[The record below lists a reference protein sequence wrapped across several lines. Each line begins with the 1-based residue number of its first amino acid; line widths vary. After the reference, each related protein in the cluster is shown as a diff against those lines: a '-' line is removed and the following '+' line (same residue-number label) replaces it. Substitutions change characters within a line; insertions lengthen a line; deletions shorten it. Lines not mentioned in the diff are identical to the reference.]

1 MRKIYFLI
9 LTTFL
14 ILLTCSV
21 GFLPDAHFHS
31 AFADTEKCQTCKG
44 SGQVSVSVSC
54 SACSGQGKIGEVQT
68 CVGCN
73 GNGTITRSCD
83 SCGGS
88 GMVETP
94 CSACGGS
101 GMISGGMDAE
111 GNPVEEPCGC
121 GGGMVSESCGV
132 CGGSG
137 SFSETCSGCSGNGLI
152 DERPACEECSGSG
165 SVQSQILCSDCNGT
179 GDALFNVIFTLP
191 DQTKVTKRLKSLTSD
206 VIREVWNTS
215 DLMKN
220 HYELKGFYLYK
231 NGSQIPSSEVTLP
244 YSIVEDGYSVLL
256 AAKTYTVTWNLNL
269 PSGVTDWYLSGSQGE
284 NLQTSTQSYESLACM
299 DSQTYSGDSVLPP
312 HSGAVLGVGCSD
324 SSAFDTLTANCA
336 FKGWATDSKG
346 TNLVFPFS
354 GFDLEL
360 TSDNKHYYKPTS
372 RLETPYYITA
382 DTTFYAVYDYQDP
395 TSTLSFPQV
404 SDCYFRYKIGD
415 GDWVTDYSSYSYKE
429 SSLPFTVT
437 TEITKMNV
445 VDKLWRGFKAGT
457 APMNMPTNFTPV
469 FTYTIDSF
477 EDLTFAPDF
486 EEACK
491 ISFSSSSDYD
501 FEFRIEGNGISIE
514 PIDWT
519 SVSSFVGQSFYF
531 TRGNV
536 IFIRNVSIVSADY
549 LFDSFTFNPNPVD
562 SSDLSLYQWFEVSG
576 YSDGSQYALSTNPNV
591 SESLVSTSVALSL
604 KETPSYDVV
613 FTLPDQTK
621 VTKQLKSLTS
631 DVIREVW
638 NTSDLMKNHYE
649 LKGFYLY
656 KNGSQI
662 PSSEVTLPYSI
673 VEDGYSVLL
682 AAKTYTVTWNLN
694 LPSGVTDWY
703 LSGSQGENLQTST
716 QSYESLACMDSQT
729 YSGDSVPPP
738 CAGAILGIGFLD
750 PNMSGALPEGCNF
763 LGWATDPE
771 GTNIVFSFSGF
782 DLELSE
788 GNKPYYKPTSRLETP
803 YYITA
808 DTTFYAVYD
817 VKSYS
822 IEYNLNGGT
831 LGENFPSSWTYPE
844 KLNIPDATKAGSV
857 FAGWYYDE
865 NFTVK
870 YNNGDAP
877 NSSYVSDNTFRLYA
891 KFTVPG
897 LKFRSRTS
905 TDGELTELTSSTNE
919 FPVSYSGTIWEIT
932 GMPEYTFSSDSL
944 VLDCFCLTTTQYKI
958 RFYRLNVVVQSIVKV
973 EELQTYSYPFKL
985 DSSLYSLSTD
995 GIVYADADLYDYV
1008 TVSDPLAAVATFNF
1022 WEWSYEKIDGT
1033 WVGTKRFLGHTTE
1046 TRLLAVSNYKV
1057 SYLLGRVGLN
1067 STRSVFRIDGPV
1079 TVTYPLIGGM
1089 NIAVSVDITV
1099 GLKSKI
1105 DIHLYADDESTKAYL
1120 NDEKP
1125 SYQPVTPNVPSNNG
1139 SVLDSIGSSFGAILK
1154 PLIIV
1159 AVIVFAAWL
1168 AVNLFGSRRRR

>member
-256 AAKTYTVTWNLNL
+256 AAKTYTVTW
-269 PSGVTDWYLSGSQGE
+269 T
-284 NLQTSTQSYESLACM
+284 
-299 DSQTYSGDSVLPP
+299 
-312 HSGAVLGVGCSD
+312 
-324 SSAFDTLTANCA
+324 
-336 FKGWATDSKG
+336 
-346 TNLVFPFS
+346 
-354 GFDLEL
+354 
-360 TSDNKHYYKPTS
+360 
-372 RLETPYYITA
+372 
-382 DTTFYAVYDYQDP
+382 
-395 TSTLSFPQV
+395 
-404 SDCYFRYKIGD
+404 
-415 GDWVTDYSSYSYKE
+415 
-429 SSLPFTVT
+429 
-437 TEITKMNV
+437 
-445 VDKLWRGFKAGT
+445 
-457 APMNMPTNFTPV
+457 
-469 FTYTIDSF
+469 
-477 EDLTFAPDF
+477 
-486 EEACK
+486 
-491 ISFSSSSDYD
+491 
-501 FEFRIEGNGISIE
+501 
-514 PIDWT
+514 
-519 SVSSFVGQSFYF
+519 
-531 TRGNV
+531 
-536 IFIRNVSIVSADY
+536 
-549 LFDSFTFNPNPVD
+549 
-562 SSDLSLYQWFEVSG
+562 
-576 YSDGSQYALSTNPNV
+576 
-591 SESLVSTSVALSL
+591 
-604 KETPSYDVV
+604 
-613 FTLPDQTK
+613 
-621 VTKQLKSLTS
+621 
-631 DVIREVW
+631 
-638 NTSDLMKNHYE
+638 
-649 LKGFYLY
+649 
-656 KNGSQI
+656 
-662 PSSEVTLPYSI
+662 
-673 VEDGYSVLL
+673 
-682 AAKTYTVTWNLN
+682 LN